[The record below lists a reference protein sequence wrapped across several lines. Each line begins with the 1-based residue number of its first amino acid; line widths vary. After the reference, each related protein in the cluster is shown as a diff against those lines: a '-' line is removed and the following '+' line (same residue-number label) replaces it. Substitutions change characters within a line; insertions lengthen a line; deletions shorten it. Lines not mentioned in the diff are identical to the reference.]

1 MWGAIISGIL
11 GLGQMGY
18 GAYQKSKA
26 KKWALSH
33 PQPEYKTP
41 SLYYDNLGLA
51 EQQAQ
56 TGFTPETLNFLSQT
70 MQQNQAQA
78 TNAVLQAGGGVN
90 NVAQIY
96 GNTNNSLR
104 ALGVEDEKLRLAKIN
119 QLYEA
124 RKDLAGQK
132 MMEWKLNFFDKW
144 KNEAA
149 ANAIKMGNANESIN
163 SGLNTTISAIGQG
176 VNYASNQNKIP
187 QQQDV
192 GTPQLMDSNGTID
205 NQFFNVNSPS
215 QVASPDY
222 IQNNPVSI
230 MPSQNQDYMY
240 NAPTSFNQFF
250 Q

>member
-96 GNTNNSLR
+96 GNTNNSLK

-149 ANAIKMGNANESIN
+149 ANAIKMDN
-163 SGLNTTISAIGQG
+163 SNQMMNNGMNTTISAIGQG
-176 VNYASNQNKIP
+176 ADYYSSQNKMNNNNDLLVQQPP
-187 QQQDV
+187 QQNYMPGNNASQYESADWMQ
-192 GTPQLMDSNGTID
+192 GTNI
-205 NQFFNVNSPS
+205 NQQPPSIYNS
-215 QVASPDY
+215 
-222 IQNNPVSI
+222 
-230 MPSQNQDYMY
+230 
-240 NAPTSFNQFF
+240 PTSFNQSFLA
-250 Q
+250 

>member
-149 ANAIKMGNANESIN
+149 ANAIKMDN
-163 SGLNTTISAIGQG
+163 SNQMMNNGMNTTISAIGQG
-176 VNYASNQNKIP
+176 ADYYSSQNKMNNNNDLLV
-187 QQQDV
+187 QQPTQ
-192 GTPQLMDSNGTID
+192 
-205 NQFFNVNSPS
+205 
-215 QVASPDY
+215 
-222 IQNNPVSI
+222 QNY
-230 MPSQNQDYMY
+230 MPSNNASQYESTDWMQGTNINQQPPSIY
-240 NAPTSFNQFF
+240 NSPTSFNPSFLT
-250 Q
+250 

>member
-18 GAYQKSKA
+18 GAYQKGKA
-26 KKWALSH
+26 KKWAMNN
-33 PQPEYKTP
+33 PQPEYTIP
-41 SLYYDNLGLA
+41 SMYYSNLGLA
-51 EQQAQ
+51 EQRAQ
-56 TGFTPETLNFLSQT
+56 TGFTPQTLSFLSENAKQL
-70 MQQNQAQA
+70 QSQA

-90 NVAQIY
+90 DIAKIY
-96 GNTNNSLR
+96 GATNDKMR
-104 ALGVEDEKLRLAKIN
+104 AIGFEDDKLRLANVN

-124 RKDLAGQK
+124 RKDLAGQQ
-132 MMEWKLNFFDKW
+132 MTQWKLNIFDKW
-144 KNEAA
+144 KNSAI
-149 ANAIKMGNANESIN
+149 ANAVKMGNANESIN

-192 GTPQLMDSNGTID
+192 GTPQIMDSSGTID
-205 NQFFNVNSPS
+205 NQFFNVNAPS

-230 MPSQNQDYMY
+230 MPSQNQEYMY